1 MTITRDEVELAYRL
15 LLGRMPEN
23 EAAYEYGLSAGTLE
37 TLRRWL
43 MNSPEFARTLQ
54 RETPTTL
61 RRWMLA
67 EQRQRN
73 RVEAPQAAPET
84 AGDTP
89 PRIVFLH
96 IMKTA
101 GTSLRTRLEELLP
114 GEPFWR
120 FEEKGRPGDATVADL
135 APHRCFMGHFNFA
148 DAWHV
153 PGPKR
158 IFTVLREP
166 RARVLSLY
174 HFLARHR
181 AEVITEKQL
190 RAAAIAREHSLLDF
204 LRHPDA
210 EVRASLQNH
219 MTCVLAGDYR
229 PIGAN
234 LYTTPW
240 GGRRGAIG
248 GTALLRIALENLRR
262 IDFVTS
268 VERLE
273 HDRPRLMAALGLPD
287 TGPIARE
294 NTRELVNAVVEP
306 RPETEV
312 TPEAQAELMR
322 LTELDRMLVRLAN
335 IDIR

>member
-1 MTITRDEVELAYRL
+1 MSITRDEVELAYRL
-15 LLGRMPEN
+15 LLGRLPEN
-23 EAAYEYGLSAGTLE
+23 EAAYEYGLSAGSVE

-43 MNSPEFARTLQ
+43 MNSPEFARALQ

-73 RVEAPQAAPET
+73 RVEAPAET
-84 AGDTP
+84 TAEDRP

-101 GTSLRTRLEELLP
+101 GTSLRTRLEELLA
-114 GEPFWR
+114 GERIWR
-120 FEEKGRPGDATVADL
+120 HEERGRPGDATVEEL
-135 APHRCFMGHFNFA
+135 APYRCIMGHFNFA

-166 RARVLSLY
+166 RARLLSLY

-181 AEVITEKQL
+181 PEVIAEKKL
-190 RAAAIAREHSLLDF
+190 RAAAIAREHGLLDF
-204 LRHPDA
+204 LRHPHA
-210 EVRASLQNH
+210 EVRGHVQNH
-219 MTCVLAGDYR
+219 MTCVIAGDYR

-234 LYTTPW
+234 LYATPW
-240 GGRRGAIG
+240 GGRSGAIG
-248 GTALLRIALENLRR
+248 GTALLRLALENLRR

-294 NTRELVNAVVEP
+294 NTRELINAVVEP
-306 RPETEV
+306 RAETEIP
-312 TPEAQAELMR
+312 PEAQAELMR